1 MERQIPMYAVIKSGG
16 KQYKVA
22 AGDRIRVEKLEAKA
36 GDKIDIIDVL
46 LVADGENVTVGKPL
60 VPGAIVSAEVKEQG
74 RGDKIRVIKFRRRK
88 NYRRQIGHRQAYTEL
103 AITGIKAK

>member
-1 MERQIPMYAVIKSGG
+1 MYAVIKSGG

-22 AGDRIRVEKLEAKA
+22 PGDRIRVEKLEAKA
-36 GDKIDIIDVL
+36 GDKIDITDVL
-46 LVADGENVTVGKPL
+46 LIADGEDVTVGKPL
-60 VPGAIVSAEVKEQG
+60 VQGATVSAEVKEQG

-103 AITGIKAK
+103 AITDIKTK